1 MLQWQTMFVGYD
13 AVVGLCHRDM
23 ADKELCRHIA
33 AVVVA
38 GKAAQADLA

>member
-1 MLQWQTMFVGYD
+1 MLQWQTMFVGYV

-33 AVVVA
+33 ADAAV
-38 GKAAQADLA
+38 KAALADQA

>member
-1 MLQWQTMFVGYD
+1 M
-13 AVVGLCHRDM
+13 AAGLRPTDM

-38 GKAAQADLA
+38 AKAAPAAVA